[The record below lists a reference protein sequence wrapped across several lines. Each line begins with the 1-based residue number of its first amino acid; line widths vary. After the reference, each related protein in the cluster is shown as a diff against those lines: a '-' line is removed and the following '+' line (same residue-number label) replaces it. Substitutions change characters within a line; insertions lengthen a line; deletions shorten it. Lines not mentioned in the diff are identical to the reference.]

1 MYYNKLCFHV
11 DINDTIRVI
20 IMIFRGV
27 TGDMSTSNSDVEIQ
41 QCSLSSW

>member
-11 DINDTIRVI
+11 DINDNIRVR
-20 IMIFRGV
+20 IMIVRGV
-27 TGDMSTSNSDVEIQ
+27 TGNMSTSNPDVEIQ